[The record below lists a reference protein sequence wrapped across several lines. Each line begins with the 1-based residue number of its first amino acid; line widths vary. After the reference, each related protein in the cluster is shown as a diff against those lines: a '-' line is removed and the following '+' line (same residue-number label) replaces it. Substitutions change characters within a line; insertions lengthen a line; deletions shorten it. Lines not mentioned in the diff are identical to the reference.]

1 MPQSRYSTAS
11 INSCNQSQQW
21 KKTIREAV
29 EHPEHH
35 SRHHAYC
42 RADRDIDHTPCEGLA
57 CSLGYFQRL
66 PYLLRQLRVRIMN
79 FREWLRHNDNE
90 SLRWSMLCTVSR
102 RSRQSPWAVP
112 RPARLGQERR
122 KVLYDVLFAEY
133 ASWISLYPKYRY
145 KYSKSGR
152 TVQSSTSNPH
162 DFIQLSSIRAF
173 CCEVA
178 FVQNSVV

>member
-1 MPQSRYSTAS
+1 MKQRRRTRK
-11 INSCNQSQQW
+11 NQSQQR

-42 RADRDIDHTPCEGLA
+42 RADHDIDHTPREGLA
-57 CSLGYFQRL
+57 CSLGCFQRL

-90 SLRWSMLCTVSR
+90 SLRWSMPRTVSR
-102 RSRQSPWAVP
+102 RPRQSPWAVP

-122 KVLYDVLFAEY
+122 KALYNMLLAEH
-133 ASWISLYPKYRY
+133 ASWISLCSKYRY
-145 KYSKSGR
+145 KYAKSRR
-152 TVQSSTSNPH
+152 TAQSSTPDPH
-162 DFIQLSSIRAF
+162 DFIKLSSIRAS
-173 CCEVA
+173 CRETAVG
-178 FVQNSVV
+178 QNIMVLCSLR